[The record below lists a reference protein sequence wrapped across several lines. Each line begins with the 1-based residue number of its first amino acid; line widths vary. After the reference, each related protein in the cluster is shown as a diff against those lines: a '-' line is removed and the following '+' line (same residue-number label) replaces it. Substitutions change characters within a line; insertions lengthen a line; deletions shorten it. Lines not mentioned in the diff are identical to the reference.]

1 MKFVDEV
8 EITVK
13 AGNGGSGS
21 ASFRREKFIPHGGPD
36 GGDGGRGG
44 DVVLIGDQGL
54 NTLVDFRHQRNFEA
68 PKGESGRGRQQYG
81 KGGQDIIIKV
91 PTGTEVYD
99 LETDEKLADITEHKQ
114 TLVVAE
120 GGQGGLG
127 NMHFK
132 SSVNRAPKQF
142 TSGKPGQ
149 QRTLK
154 LELKVLADVGLLGF
168 PNAGKS
174 TFVDAISQAK
184 PKIADYPFTALYP
197 ALGVVKIDAETS
209 FVVAD
214 IPGLIEGAAEGAGL
228 GIQFLKHLQ
237 RTGLLLHLIEL
248 PAYEGMPSPV
258 EQFHQLSEEL
268 VKFSEQ
274 LEDKTRWLVFTKADI
289 TVPEEAKSMADAY
302 VKEIGWQGPYYVI
315 SSIARQGLENLT
327 KDIANYL
334 TGPPEDWQD

>member
-36 GGDGGRGG
+36 GGDGGDGG
-44 DVVLIGDQGL
+44 DVILIGDQGL
-54 NTLVDFRHQRNFEA
+54 NTLVDFRHQRHFEA
-68 PKGESGRGRQQYG
+68 QKGESGRGRQQYG
-81 KGGQDIIIKV
+81 KGGQDIVVKV

-114 TLVVAE
+114 KLVVAK
-120 GGQGGLG
+120 GGEGGLG

-142 TSGKPGQ
+142 TSGKPGE

-184 PKIADYPFTALYP
+184 PKIADYPFTTLYP
-197 ALGVVKIDAETS
+197 SLGVVKIDAETS

-248 PAYEGMPSPV
+248 PAYEGMPDPV
-258 EQFHQLSEEL
+258 EQYHQLSEEL
-268 VKFSEQ
+268 VKFSEHLQ
-274 LEDKTRWLVFTKADI
+274 DKTRWLVFTKADI
-289 TVPEEAKSMADAY
+289 TVPEEAQAMADGY
-302 VKEIGWQGPYYVI
+302 VKEIGWPGPYYVI
-315 SSIARQGLENLT
+315 SSIAHLGLDKLT
-327 KDIANYL
+327 KDIADYL
-334 TGPPEDWQD
+334 SGPKEDW

>member
-54 NTLVDFRHQRNFEA
+54 NTLVDFRHQRHFEA

-81 KGGQDIIIKV
+81 KGGQDVVVKV

-99 LETDEKLADITEHKQ
+99 LETDEKLADITEHEQ
-114 TLVVAE
+114 TLVVAK
-120 GGQGGLG
+120 GGEGGLG

-142 TSGKPGQ
+142 TPGKPGQ
-149 QRTLK
+149 ERTLK

-184 PKIADYPFTALYP
+184 PKIADYPFTTLYP
-197 ALGVVKIDAETS
+197 ALGVVKIDRETS

-258 EQFHQLSEEL
+258 EQFHQLSDEL
-268 VKFSEQ
+268 LKFSEQ

-289 TVPEEAKSMADAY
+289 TVSEEARSMADAY
-302 VKEIGWQGPYYVI
+302 VKEIGWKGPYYVI
-315 SSIARQGLENLT
+315 SSVARQGLEPLT
-327 KDIANYL
+327 KDIAAYL
-334 TGPPEDWQD
+334 NEAKVD